1 MFCELD
7 VIVQM
12 EEDTSCQVMGD
23 YYFPLGLSRRVR
35 RLVSFRYQEAIWFQ
49 DTVTHVVSNFVV
61 KVTSLDCRN
70 LTRFQ
75 VTDCSFH

>member
-49 DTVTHVVSNFVV
+49 DAVTYVVPYFVI
-61 KVTSLDCRN
+61 KVSSLDCWH
-70 LTRFQ
+70 LA
-75 VTDCSFH
+75 